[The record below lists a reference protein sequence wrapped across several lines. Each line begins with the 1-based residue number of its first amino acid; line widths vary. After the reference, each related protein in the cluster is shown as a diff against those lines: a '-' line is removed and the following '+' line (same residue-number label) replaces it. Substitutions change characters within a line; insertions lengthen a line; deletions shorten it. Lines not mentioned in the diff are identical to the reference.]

1 MPTNNDTVVCP
12 EDLNSCYFLYRTTST
27 YSALTTK
34 CSALGGTPVQWNTA
48 YEQQAIESYFK
59 VEQAWSCWCGGDC
72 GSCACQTRVLQ
83 AGLAAAALVTQC
95 HRGLVAEDFVVLLL
109 RRPPAAWASTG
120 LR

>member
-12 EDLNSCYFLYRTTST
+12 EDLNSCYFLYRTSST
-27 YSALTTK
+27 YSASTSE

-59 VEQAWSCWCGGDC
+59 VQWWRQLWQLCMPGMPAESWL
-72 GSCACQTRVLQ
+72 GSS
-83 AGLAAAALVTQC
+83 QC
-95 HRGLVAEDFVVLLL
+95 HRGLVGEDLVGLLL